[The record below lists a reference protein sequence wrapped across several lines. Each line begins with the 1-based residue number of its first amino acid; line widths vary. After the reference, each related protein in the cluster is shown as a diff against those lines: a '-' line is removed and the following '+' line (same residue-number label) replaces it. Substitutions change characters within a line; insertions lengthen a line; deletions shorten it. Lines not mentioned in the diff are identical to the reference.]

1 MSGLFLQIDADQHF
15 ASRPEDVR
23 VVGEKRNGGIGLEIA
38 YRRAGKN
45 PTRFPPAPGNGRQ
58 RKRAGVV
65 GANGNDRHR
74 RKILGQTDGGIA
86 QVFARDVDR
95 NIGRRP
101 LERLKQDADL
111 LAGAA
116 AKLDHAA
123 MRTHLSRDIA
133 RILFEDRDLGT
144 GRIVFGQTADFLEQ
158 CRAARVIKEL
168 ARNPLVG
175 ALEARQHRIPKAFF
189 AGCQI
194 MEGKARAIFH
204 PRSSASRS
212 PAKAQRADGGKKLR

>member
-1 MSGLFLQIDADQHF
+1 M
-15 ASRPEDVR
+15 R
-23 VVGEKRNGGIGLEIA
+23 VVGEKRDGGIGLEIA
-38 YRRAGKN
+38 YRRAGEKSD
-45 PTRFPPAPGNGRQ
+45 PLSSSAGQRWQ

-74 RKILGQTDGGIA
+74 RKILGQTDGSIA
-86 QVFARDVDR
+86 QVFARDVNR

-123 MRTHLSRDIA
+123 MRPHLSRDIA

-144 GRIVFGQTADFLEQ
+144 GRIIFGQTADFLEQ
-158 CRAARVIKEL
+158 SRAARVIKEL
-168 ARNPLVG
+168 ARNPLVS
-175 ALEARQHRIPKAFF
+175 ALEARQHRVPKAFL

-194 MEGKARAIFH
+194 MEGKARVIFH
-204 PRSSASRS
+204 PKSSANRS